1 VTAEAGKINENLA
14 AVTKARD
21 DLQKQTAQQ
30 AQKITALEAE
40 IAKLNA
46 TIAELQKQVEKKD
59 SPPA

>member
-1 VTAEAGKINENLA
+1 M
-14 AVTKARD
+14 
-21 DLQKQTAQQ
+21 
-30 AQKITALEAE
+30 EAE